1 MPTYRDLTRVSNQ
14 SSVIAFDIYGKLTDG
29 SFAKPP
35 EYYEF
40 ERYANFQ
47 IGGHFGCLA
56 TITCDLVTTGSAQ
69 IPPPGINWTWSLN
82 AVVTVDNGH
91 GNTNT
96 QTIVLASG
104 TESNPNDPGY
114 VSSVVEQIS
123 VTGTFS
129 FTCDSEILY
138 DITESQPIVGQHLN
152 PPYTVLNQYERS
164 LVGGVATC
172 SVTLNGQ
179 TVSATG
185 TIASSQ
191 TTDYNFQANIEAV
204 SMGSAGG
211 QEQAILSAN
220 LINSIQIPD
229 NGYTFVRSSNQF
241 VEALTVIKALTTGED
256 DAFGSQLTTSA
267 EITADITLD
276 REVNC
281 KGWVNAYNLTYPDNL
296 TVNINNFDGGTRST
310 TFAGSYDETETFK
323 KYSYIST
330 LTLPG
335 QTTLNDTVNFDDIP
349 AGNFK
354 NAITSASLIG
364 NGDAGFNTRM
374 PFRGWSFSGASLY
387 HNKRT
392 VLSGSG
398 NTYTFNDPNRSNFSS
413 YRFLEINANSTTG
426 STTTG
431 NVWISYGN
439 AGTYVLNQTLS
450 VPPTA
455 QNLYVDLC
463 FAGTL
468 HTSPTADLSSQDNP
482 YPRANPDSSYDWA
495 SQRLINDSLYGIGQ
509 VGEVRLDGSVAV
521 NSMKLYRDD
530 NTAKADFC
538 PVISNTGLGYTT
550 VFTGSATTNYLG
562 RRFWS
567 QDVQGRNDEEYDILN
582 LSGTY
587 APQSIA
593 GFVDNITNLSGYQGG
608 RVHLGWT
615 ASSST
620 PNDFS
625 SNLRDGYLN
634 EDGYLTWLNGG
645 GMEYISGNQKFGF
658 DRDLSQENNDY
669 DIYAQVIFDEINCDY
684 IPDYYDPFGIETP
697 GETKLL
703 LYGFNVQ
710 RGCAHGL
717 VQLQE
722 QGQTV
727 VLQDLSLVNR
737 GSSTTDLVGRY
748 QTALPFGQAEDYND
762 VINNLASIG
771 TTILTGK
778 RNRAAFYLAT
788 PTPTGNLMKSAD
800 LSGVYQHLI
809 GYTNSNIVN
818 LIYTETYDFSNFI
831 YLATNISDAV
841 NPAVRWK
848 TKTGQNEIILSVE
861 MTNGNINRYVCNDLT
876 TGACTLATTLGTG
889 ITPALAINQHG
900 FEYHFFRVS
909 DSGGSIKRVGIDN
922 AGNIVQAASIV
933 VTGNVASDG
942 IAAYCYDD
950 EIYLIYN
957 HTTNGITVVRSENYG
972 VSFS

>member
-1 MPTYRDLTRVSNQ
+1 
-14 SSVIAFDIYGKLTDG
+14 
-29 SFAKPP
+29 
-35 EYYEF
+35 
-40 ERYANFQ
+40 
-47 IGGHFGCLA
+47 
-56 TITCDLVTTGSAQ
+56 
-69 IPPPGINWTWSLN
+69 
-82 AVVTVDNGH
+82 
-91 GNTNT
+91 
-96 QTIVLASG
+96 
-104 TESNPNDPGY
+104 
-114 VSSVVEQIS
+114 
-123 VTGTFS
+123 
-129 FTCDSEILY
+129 
-138 DITESQPIVGQHLN
+138 
-152 PPYTVLNQYERS
+152 
-164 LVGGVATC
+164 
-172 SVTLNGQ
+172 
-179 TVSATG
+179 
-185 TIASSQ
+185 
-191 TTDYNFQANIEAV
+191 
-204 SMGSAGG
+204 
-211 QEQAILSAN
+211 
-220 LINSIQIPD
+220 
-229 NGYTFVRSSNQF
+229 
-241 VEALTVIKALTTGED
+241 VIKALTTGED
-256 DAFGSQLTTSA
+256 DAFGTQLTTIA

-276 REVNC
+276 RDVNC
-281 KGWVNAYNLTYPDNL
+281 KGWVNAYNVSYPNNL
-296 TVNINNFDGGTRST
+296 TANLTNFDGGTRST
-310 TFAGSYDETETFK
+310 IFSGDYDESETFK
-323 KYSYIST
+323 KYSYLSV

-335 QTTLNDTVNFDDIP
+335 QTTLNDTVNFDDVP

-431 NVWISYGN
+431 NVWISYGDS
-439 AGTYVLNQTLS
+439 GTYVLNQTLS

-482 YPRANPDSSYDWA
+482 YPRANPNSSYDWA

-509 VGEVRLDGSVAV
+509 VGEVRLDGNVVV
-521 NSMKLYRDD
+521 NTMKLYRDD

-593 GFVDNITNLSGYQGG
+593 GFVDNITNLTGYQGG

-620 PNDFS
+620 PNDSS

-645 GMEYISGNQKFGF
+645 GMEYISGDQKFGF
-658 DRDLSQENNDY
+658 DRDLSQEYNDY
-669 DIYAQVIFDEINCDY
+669 DIFAQTLFDEINCDF

-717 VQLQE
+717 VQLQ
-722 QGQTV
+722 QLAQTV
-727 VLQDLSLVNR
+727 VLQDSSLANR
-737 GSSTTDLVGRY
+737 GSSITDVNGRY
-748 QTALPFGQAEDYND
+748 QTGLSFGQAETNND
-762 VINNLASIG
+762 VICGIASIG
-771 TTILTGK
+771 TTILTAK
-778 RNRAAFYLAT
+778 RNRAAFYF
-788 PTPTGNLMKSAD
+788 PTIPTTSTIKSAD
-800 LSGVYQHLI
+800 ISGFYQHLI
-809 GYTNSNIVN
+809 GTVNSNIVN
-818 LIYTETYDFSNFI
+818 LIFTTTPDFSVFDYI
-831 YLATNISDAV
+831 STNINDANNV
-841 NPAVRWK
+841 AVRWQPL
-848 TKTGQNEIILSVE
+848 TNQNEIILAVE
-861 MTNGNINRYVCNDLT
+861 NSANSILRYACNDLKN
-876 TGACTLATTLGTG
+876 GVCTLSLTLGTG
-889 ITPALAINQHG
+889 TTPALAINNQSL
-900 FEYHFFRVS
+900 EMYFFRTT
-909 DSGGSIKRVGIDN
+909 DSGGSIKRVAVDN
-922 AGNIVQAASIV
+922 TGTVCIASSIV
-933 VTGNVASDG
+933 ITGNVTNDG
-942 IAAYCYDD
+942 LAAYWYDD
-950 EIYLIYN
+950 ICYLVYN
-957 HTTNGITVVRSENYG
+957 HATNGITVVKSEDNG
-972 VSFS
+972 FTFS

>member
-14 SSVIAFDIYGKLTDG
+14 SSIIAFDIYGKLTDG
-29 SFAKPP
+29 SFARPP

-40 ERYANFQ
+40 ERYANFE

-96 QTIVLASG
+96 QTLVLLSG
-104 TESNPNDPGY
+104 TENNPNDPGY
-114 VSSVVEQIS
+114 ISSVVEQIS
-123 VTGTFS
+123 VAGTFS

-138 DITESQPIVGQHLN
+138 DITESQPILGQHLH

-164 LVGGVATC
+164 LVGGTATC

-185 TIASSQ
+185 TIATSQ
-191 TTDYNFQANIEAV
+191 TTDYNFIANVEAV
-204 SMGSAGG
+204 SMGSLGG

-220 LINSIQIPD
+220 LINSLQIPD
-229 NGYTFVRSSNQF
+229 NGYTFVRTSNQF
-241 VEALTVIKALTTGED
+241 VEAATTIKAVTTGED
-256 DAFGSQLTTSA
+256 DAFGSQLTTVA
-267 EITADITLD
+267 EITSDITLD
-276 REVNC
+276 RNVNC
-281 KGWVNAYNLTYPDNL
+281 KGWVNAYNLTYPDDL
-296 TVNINNFDGGTRST
+296 DVNILNFDGGTRT
-310 TFAGSYDETETFK
+310 TNFSGSYDENETFK

-335 QTTLNDTVNFDDIP
+335 QTTLTDNDTFDDIP

-354 NAITSASLIG
+354 NSLTSSSLIA
-364 NGDAGFNTRM
+364 NGDAGFNTRI

-387 HNKRT
+387 HNKYT
-392 VLSGSG
+392 VLPGTG
-398 NTYTFNDPNRSNFSS
+398 NTYTFNDPNRTNFSS
-413 YRFLEINANSTTG
+413 YRFLEINANSATA
-426 STTTG
+426 STVTG

-439 AGTYVLNQTLS
+439 AGTYVLNDIIS

-455 QNLYVDLC
+455 TNLYVDLC
-463 FAGTL
+463 YAGTL
-468 HTSPTADLSSQDNP
+468 HTSPVADLSSQDNP
-482 YPRANPDSSYDWA
+482 YPRANPNSSYDWG

-509 VGEVRLDGSVAV
+509 VGEVRLDGNLTV

-530 NTAKADFC
+530 NTSKADFC

-550 VFTGSATTNYLG
+550 VFTGSATTTYLG

-582 LSGTY
+582 LSGSY
-587 APQSIA
+587 VPQTIA
-593 GFVDNITNLSGYQGG
+593 GFVTNINSLVGYQGG

-620 PNDFS
+620 PNDSS

-645 GMEYISGNQKFGF
+645 GMEYISGNQKYGF

-669 DIYAQVIFDEINCDY
+669 DIYAQTLFDEINCDF
-684 IPDYYDPFGIETP
+684 IPDYFDPFGIETP

-722 QGQTV
+722 QGETV
-727 VLQDLSLVNR
+727 TLQDISSNVV
-737 GSSTTDLVGRY
+737 GSSVTDLVGRY
-748 QTALPFGQAEDYND
+748 QTALPFGTAEDPHN
-762 VINNLASIG
+762 VVSVVGAIG
-771 TTILTGK
+771 TTIITSK
-778 RNRAAFYLAT
+778 RNRAAFYLSA
-788 PTPTGNLMKSAD
+788 PTPTGNLIKSAD
-800 LSGVYQHLI
+800 LSGNYQHLI
-809 GYTNSNIVN
+809 AYTNSNIVN
-818 LIYTETYDFSNFI
+818 LIYTETYNFSNFI
-831 YLATNISDAV
+831 YLATDISGAV

-848 TKTGQNEIILSVE
+848 TKTGQNEIVLSVE
-861 MTNGNINRYVCNDLT
+861 MMDGSIKRYLCNSLS

-889 ITPALAINQHG
+889 ITPALAINGQG
-900 FEYHFFRVS
+900 FEYHFFRTS

-922 AGNIVQAASIV
+922 AGNIQIPSSIV
-933 VTGNVASDG
+933 VTGNVATDG

-950 EIYLIYN
+950 LVYLIYN
-957 HTTNGITVVRSENYG
+957 NTSTGITVLVSEDYG
-972 VSFS
+972 LTFS